1 MSSMLEDC
9 LKNLSI
15 HEFQTKYKLD
25 VDEIFDLAQTFF
37 NEKAEKAFH
46 LSFDDRIDLSAL
58 ICLKKYGKFD
68 RSKITVPGFL
78 DIIGQ
83 RRNARWEALSNMKPN
98 DAQIEF
104 INRIYHLC
112 PLFVSY
118 LEAYLRSK
126 GSITDH
132 YSKETDVSCST
143 EHISP
148 IVNGNQSCFT
158 LENEAEIRAALNA
171 QTESQFQSYA
181 ALHHPNDSVKRL
193 ELIAQLQERHFRE
206 YVAYIRRHYLLVRQP
221 NPESKTNATVILASD
236 DPGIQDS
243 MNCSDS
249 QPILNGSSPPGTA
262 VHCTNQTLNSTSS
275 SDAVNVPCTSNI
287 GIVPDHAVHASEIKC
302 SKTDPYTSTSLVVHA
317 PILWTRG
324 EVKEF
329 KQCLAEDE
337 ESIIRISSG
346 EVYSVRV
353 QTHPSGTSIV
363 WEFATDDYDI
373 GFGLFFE
380 WAEPISDPDIIQN
393 SHILPVNADGSHSE
407 ATMSANEEQSNIL
420 VDEIIPVTRR
430 NSQTEVCCGSH
441 LYPGP
446 GTYVFKFDNSFSLWR
461 SKTLYY
467 RVCYTY

>member
-1 MSSMLEDC
+1 MC
-9 LKNLSI
+9 LG
-15 HEFQTKYKLD
+15 T
-25 VDEIFDLAQTFF
+25 
-37 NEKAEKAFH
+37 
-46 LSFDDRIDLSAL
+46 
-58 ICLKKYGKFD
+58 
-68 RSKITVPGFL
+68 
-78 DIIGQ
+78 
-83 RRNARWEALSNMKPN
+83 
-98 DAQIEF
+98 
-104 INRIYHLC
+104 LC
-112 PLFVSY
+112 
-118 LEAYLRSK
+118 
-126 GSITDH
+126 GTWD
-132 YSKETDVSCST
+132 ST
-143 EHISP
+143 
-148 IVNGNQSCFT
+148 
-158 LENEAEIRAALNA
+158 
-171 QTESQFQSYA
+171 
-181 ALHHPNDSVKRL
+181 
-193 ELIAQLQERHFRE
+193 
-206 YVAYIRRHYLLVRQP
+206 
-221 NPESKTNATVILASD
+221 
-236 DPGIQDS
+236 
-243 MNCSDS
+243 
-249 QPILNGSSPPGTA
+249 
-262 VHCTNQTLNSTSS
+262 
-275 SDAVNVPCTSNI
+275 
-287 GIVPDHAVHASEIKC
+287 DHAVHASEIKC

-446 GTYVFKFDNSFSLWR
+446 GHTYLSLIIPFPCGGLKRSTIVFATHIEITSCFVTGLYNSPR
-461 SKTLYY
+461 I
-467 RVCYTY
+467 